1 MLEPPPADADLGD
14 PAQWV
19 DRYGDALLQYAVTRV
34 GDRETAEDLVQE
46 TFLSALKARGD
57 FDRRA
62 AFSTWLIA
70 ILRRKIID
78 HYRKDARTL
87 VTTDAELDEVAPLFD
102 RTGHW
107 TVPPAN
113 WRSTPASQAENS
125 EFWQIVRRCLAELP
139 RHLAQAFELRE
150 LGLATVQEASEI
162 AGITPRNLS
171 VRLHRSRLL
180 LRSCLEQKWFAA
192 EAVSDSEKCANESS
206 PVRAGQVRSS

>member
-1 MLEPPPADADLGD
+1 MLEPSSTDAELDD

-19 DRYGDALLQYAVTRV
+19 DRYGDTLLQFAVTRV

-46 TFLSALKARGD
+46 TFLSAFKARRD
-57 FDRRA
+57 FDGRA

-78 HYRKDARTL
+78 HYRKDARTPA
-87 VTTDAELDEVAPLFD
+87 VVDAELDEVAPLFD

-107 TVPPAN
+107 TVPPAK
-113 WRSTPASQAENS
+113 WGSASVDHAENS
-125 EFWQIVRRCLAELP
+125 EFWEVVRRCLAGLP

-192 EAVSDSEKCANESS
+192 ESNPEACLNNGVKPGEQ
-206 PVRAGQVRSS
+206 R

>member
-1 MLEPPPADADLGD
+1 MLEPSLTDADLGD

-19 DRYGDALLQYAVTRV
+19 DRYGDALLQFAVARV

-46 TFLSALKARGD
+46 TFLAAFRARRD
-57 FDRRA
+57 FDHRA

-78 HYRKDARTL
+78 YYRKSARTL
-87 VTTDAELDEVAPLFD
+87 ATTDAEVDEVAPMFD

-125 EFWQIVRRCLAELP
+125 EFWQVVRRCLAGLP

-150 LGLATVQEASEI
+150 LGMASVQEASEI

-171 VRLHRSRLL
+171 VRLHRSRML
-180 LRSCLEQKWFAA
+180 LRSCLEQKWFAVDGEAATTSNSRQA
-192 EAVSDSEKCANESS
+192 EEES
-206 PVRAGQVRSS
+206 RR

>member
-1 MLEPPPADADLGD
+1 MLEPPPTDADLGD

-34 GDRETAEDLVQE
+34 GDLETAEDLVQE
-46 TFLSALKARGD
+46 TFLSAFRARGG
-57 FDRRA
+57 FDHRA

-87 VTTDAELDEVAPLFD
+87 VTTDAELDEVAPMFD
-102 RTGHW
+102 RSGHW

-113 WRSTPASQAENS
+113 WRSTPANQAENS
-125 EFWQIVRRCLAELP
+125 EFWQVVHRCLADLP

-180 LRSCLEQKWFAA
+180 LRECLQSKWFNIEPKGDA
-192 EAVSDSEKCANESS
+192 
-206 PVRAGQVRSS
+206 

>member
-1 MLEPPPADADLGD
+1 MLEPPSNDADLGD
-14 PAQWV
+14 PALWV

-46 TFLSALKARGD
+46 TFLSAFKARRD
-57 FDRRA
+57 FDHRA

-87 VTTDAELDEVAPLFD
+87 VTTDAELDEVAPMFD

-125 EFWQIVRRCLAELP
+125 EFWQVVRRCLADLP

-192 EAVSDSEKCANESS
+192 EAVSEGDHDANESGAA
-206 PVRAGQVRSS
+206 RAEQGRPS

>member
-1 MLEPPPADADLGD
+1 MIEPPAPDAELGD

-19 DRYGDALLQYAVTRV
+19 DLYGNALLQYAVARI
-34 GDRETAEDLVQE
+34 GERETAEDLVQE
-46 TFLSALKARGD
+46 TFLAAFRARRD
-57 FDRRA
+57 FDQRS

-87 VTTDAELDEVAPLFD
+87 ATTDAEVDEVAPMFD
-102 RTGHW
+102 QKGHW
-107 TVPPAN
+107 TVPPGN
-113 WRSTPASQAENS
+113 WRSTPASQAENL
-125 EFWQIVRRCLAELP
+125 EFWQVVRRCLADLP

-150 LGLATVQEASEI
+150 LGMASVQEASEI

-180 LRSCLEQKWFAA
+180 LRSCLEQKWFASEQLSDGDHNVKKRNAIRAA
-192 EAVSDSEKCANESS
+192 E
-206 PVRAGQVRSS
+206 RSQS

>member
-1 MLEPPPADADLGD
+1 MLEPPLTDADLGD

-46 TFLSALKARGD
+46 TFLAAFKARRD
-57 FDRRA
+57 FDHRA

-87 VTTDAELDEVAPLFD
+87 ATTDAEIDEIAPMFD
-102 RTGHW
+102 RSGHW

-125 EFWQIVRRCLAELP
+125 EFWQVVRRCLADLP

-162 AGITPRNLS
+162 AGVTPRNLS

-192 EAVSDSEKCANESS
+192 EGVSASDKNADESS
-206 PVRAGQVRSS
+206 PVRAGQGRPS

>member
-1 MLEPPPADADLGD
+1 MLEPLAPDADLGD

-34 GDRETAEDLVQE
+34 ADRETAEDLVQE
-46 TFLSALKARGD
+46 TFLAAFKARRD
-57 FDRRA
+57 FDHGS

-87 VTTDAELDEVAPLFD
+87 ATTDAEVDEVAPMFD

-113 WRSTPASQAENS
+113 WRSTPDCQAENS
-125 EFWQIVRRCLAELP
+125 EFWQVVRRCLADLP

-180 LRSCLEQKWFAA
+180 LRGCLEQKWFAA
-192 EAVSDSEKCANESS
+192 EAVVGSEKSADESGL
-206 PVRAGQVRSS
+206 VRAEQGRPS

>member
-1 MLEPPPADADLGD
+1 MLEPPPNDADLGD

-46 TFLSALKARGD
+46 TFLSAFKARRD
-57 FDRRA
+57 FDGRA

-87 VTTDAELDEVAPLFD
+87 VTTEAELDEVAPMFD

-113 WRSTPASQAENS
+113 WRSTPAHQAENS

-171 VRLHRSRLL
+171 VRLYRSRML

-192 EAVSDSEKCANESS
+192 EAVSASERSADESS
-206 PVRAGQVRSS
+206 PMRAGQARSS